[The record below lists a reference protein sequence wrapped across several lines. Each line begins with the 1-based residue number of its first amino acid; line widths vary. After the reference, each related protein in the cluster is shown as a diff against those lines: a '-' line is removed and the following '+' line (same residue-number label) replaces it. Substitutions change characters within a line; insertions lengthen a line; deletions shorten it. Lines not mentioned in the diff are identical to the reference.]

1 MRAHGFDK
9 FNYNVYFHVV
19 LLTSTRIPAHYGQQ
33 VPSSK
38 TTRKR
43 TALVTTLLPCSSV
56 VSLLY
61 CGEHVLISA
70 FNN

>member
-56 VSLLY
+56 ELV
-61 CGEHVLISA
+61 CFTVENM
-70 FNN
+70 F